1 MECLVVP
8 TVRPLTERQVEVLA
22 FISGHPYCSR
32 TDIERGLEL
41 DHGAT
46 RWTIEGLVNR
56 ELVQRFE
63 SWSGLYGGRIVYS
76 YVFLGATPLGKSHD

>member
-1 MECLVVP
+1 MNARE
-8 TVRPLTERQVEVLA
+8 LTERQVEVLA

-32 TDIERGLEL
+32 TDIEHGLGL

-56 ELVQRFE
+56 NLVQRFE

-76 YVFLGATPLGKSHD
+76 YVALRVGP